1 MSTIEGPTIEERPL
15 ADLTPATRTIIAY
28 DRNGSIDVAEPQ
40 DQFAEILQTYPVP
53 VRWEGGVAFFHF
65 DDVAEICR
73 NPDIV
78 ANDPHTGIP
87 YGMGSEE
94 PLIPLNL
101 DGVAHRTFRKLLDP
115 LLAPRAV
122 AYLEPAIRG
131 LADELIDA
139 FIDEGQ
145 VEFHE
150 AFAAKL
156 PGIIFLTLFGLPVD
170 DLEFLNEC
178 KDGCIKTGASD
189 MAEMHRL
196 GVISGNRLREYLGAE
211 LDRRA
216 GEAEPRDDLIGRFTT
231 FEMDGRR
238 LSKSEILNVMHLFT
252 IAGLDTVTASLTC
265 VVGWL
270 ARHPDEQAR
279 VMAQPELLA
288 PAIEELLRFENPVLS
303 GGPRWAA
310 RDTEFRG
317 CPIREGEMIQAC
329 WTTANLD
336 PTHFPDPLSVD
347 FERQGNRHIAFASGP
362 HRCLGSHL
370 ARLELRVAVGRL
382 HERIGPYRIAE
393 GDAPAYDHEG
403 VRAAVHLPL
412 VFERS

>member
-1 MSTIEGPTIEERPL
+1 MDM
-15 ADLTPATRTIIAY
+15 A
-28 DRNGSIDVAEPQ
+28 
-40 DQFAEILQTYPVP
+40 VP
-53 VRWEGGVAFFHF
+53 R
-65 DDVAEICR
+65 
-73 NPDIV
+73 
-78 ANDPHTGIP
+78 
-87 YGMGSEE
+87 
-94 PLIPLNL
+94 
-101 DGVAHRTFRKLLDP
+101 
-115 LLAPRAV
+115 
-122 AYLEPAIRG
+122 IRLG
-131 LADELIDA
+131 KISAMIT
-139 FIDEGQ
+139 Q
-145 VEFHE
+145 M
-150 AFAAKL
+150 
-156 PGIIFLTLFGLPVD
+156 
-170 DLEFLNEC
+170 
-178 KDGCIKTGASD
+178 TGASD

-196 GVISGNRLREYLGAE
+196 GVMSGNRLREYLGAE

-216 GEAEPRDDLIGRFTT
+216 GEAEPRDDLIGRFMT

-238 LSKSEILNVMHLFT
+238 LTRSEILNVMHLFT

-270 ARHPDEQAR
+270 ARHPGEQQR

-288 PAIEELLRFENPVLS
+288 SAIEELLRFENPVLA

-336 PTHFPDPLSVD
+336 PAHFPDPLSVD
-347 FERQGNRHIAFASGP
+347 FGRHGNRHIAFASGP

-382 HERIGPYRIAE
+382 HERIRSYSIAP
-393 GDAPAYDHEG
+393 GDAPEYDHEC

-412 VFERS
+412 VFERR